1 LFIEPVPNS
10 PFVDG
15 KQWGTVPLIR
25 WMNSIRRALEGL
37 DSFVPTLIASDET
50 WTLPEDRQATFAH
63 PIDVQGTMILDGVL
77 IEVD

>member
-1 LFIEPVPNS
+1 
-10 PFVDG
+10 
-15 KQWGTVPLIR
+15 
-25 WMNSIRRALEGL
+25 MNSIRRALEGL